1 MNPPRS
7 GSDERPQRI
16 GALRALVRL
25 LPAPPA
31 ALSAYA
37 WLVGVLGVAGT
48 AVVWW
53 VDPPFA
59 QLAHEPAPLLV
70 LMGCLVLGELFPIP
84 VARGDATTSNVTIST
99 TFAVALIVLGP
110 LSLVLLAHLVAVFL
124 DDLRGGRRPV
134 QMAFNLGQYALS
146 ILAARAVFASTSGV
160 PLMADFRP
168 AGGADLL
175 PAVLAGLVFAVVN
188 HTLVGVVVALATG
201 VRLTQA
207 LGDDLRFTL
216 ETSAVLVG
224 MAPVAA
230 LVVVDAPPMLPLV
243 LLPIIAVRRSAQ
255 MTALS
260 EQQALRDPLTG
271 LGNRTSLQLHL
282 ARVRATPGRP
292 AIGMLIVDLDHFK
305 DVNDSLGHDVG
316 DRLLVEVAARLTAVA
331 PDDAHVA
338 RLGGDEFAVVVQ
350 MADRDTAVAQ
360 AEAVAGRLLEAFARP
375 VEVGSTR
382 LAVRGSVGVAVATDA
397 EQVAELLKHADIA
410 LYEAKTERARHAVYE
425 PRDDDVETERL
436 TLLANLSEA
445 VEAGR
450 LTVAYQPQADCRSGR
465 VVSFE
470 ALVRWDDPAHAHVG
484 ADTLVQLAENAGF
497 IDQVFDLV
505 LERALA
511 DLATWRAAGHDV
523 SVGVNVSARQLSDE
537 ALAER
542 IATRLL
548 AHRVPAGSLVVEVT
562 ESSLMVDAR
571 RADVVLASLRALGVV
586 LSIDDFGTG
595 YSSLVRLKQIDV
607 DELKIDQGFIA
618 DLSNGA
624 TNDMLLR
631 TIIDLAANLGLDV
644 VAEGV
649 ETEWAAATLTA
660 MGCDRLQGYHLSR
673 PVPAAEAVAVLEKQ
687 ARDDAPVPGW
697 AVSSEARRPALR
709 LAPDLLDEV
718 RATAGGDAPAEA
730 ADPAPA
736 GAPAPRDRRPTTGVD
751 VLGGVPC

>member
-1 MNPPRS
+1 MNHPGSR
-7 GSDERPQRI
+7 SDERPQHLSV
-16 GALRALVRL
+16 LRALVRL

-31 ALSAYA
+31 ALPSYA
-37 WLVGVLGVAGT
+37 WAVGLLGVVAT
-48 AVVWW
+48 VVVWW
-53 VDPPFA
+53 LDPPLA
-59 QLAHEPAPLLV
+59 QLADEPAPLLV

-84 VARGDATTSNVTIST
+84 VSRGDATTSNVTIST

-146 ILAARAVFASTSGV
+146 ILAARAVFAATSGV

-168 AGGADLL
+168 AAGGDLL
-175 PAVLAGLVFAVVN
+175 PAVLAGLVFATVN

-201 VRLTQA
+201 ARLVQA

-230 LVVVDAPPMLPLV
+230 LVVVDAPSMLPLV

-255 MTALS
+255 MTAMS

-282 ARVRATPGRP
+282 TRARTDPARP
-292 AIGMLIVDLDHFK
+292 TLGMLIVDLDHFK

-316 DRLLVEVAARLTAVA
+316 DRLLVEVSARLTAVA
-331 PDDAHVA
+331 PDGSHVA

-350 MADRDTAVAQ
+350 MPDPVTARAE
-360 AEAVAGRLLEAFARP
+360 AEAVAARLLEAFARP

-382 LAVRGSVGVAVATDA
+382 LAVRGSVGVAVAADPD
-397 EQVAELLKHADIA
+397 EVGELLKHADIA
-410 LYEAKTERARHAVYE
+410 LYEAKTERARYAVYE
-425 PRDDDVETERL
+425 PRDDDAETERL

-450 LTVAYQPQADCRSGR
+450 LTVAYQPQGDCRTGR
-465 VVSFE
+465 IVSFE

-484 ADTLVQLAENAGF
+484 ADVLVQLAENAGF
-497 IDQVFDLV
+497 IDRVFDLV
-505 LERALA
+505 LDQALT
-511 DLATWRAAGHDV
+511 DLAAWRAAGHDV
-523 SVGVNVSARQLSDE
+523 TVGVNVSARQLSDE
-537 ALAER
+537 ALGDR
-542 IATRLL
+542 IAARLL
-548 AHRVPAGSLVVEVT
+548 AHRVPASALVVEVT

-618 DLSNGA
+618 DLSDGT

-631 TIIDLAANLGLDV
+631 TIIDLADNLGLEV

-649 ETEWAAATLTA
+649 ETGWAAATLTA

-673 PVPAAEAVAVLEKQ
+673 PVPADGAVALLDEQSREGAAVPAWAL
-687 ARDDAPVPGW
+687 APDG
-697 AVSSEARRPALR
+697 RRPALR
-709 LAPDLLDEV
+709 LAPTPIDEV
-718 RATAGGDAPAEA
+718 LASDAPPG
-730 ADPAPA
+730 DP
-736 GAPAPRDRRPTTGVD
+736 RPTD
-751 VLGGVPC
+751 ALGALPC